1 MCQCD
6 QMQAAFASRDSC
18 KGIGDRILNYIL
30 TVEASP
36 EATAIAVFVSTYFA
50 PSPKTGR
57 V

>member
-18 KGIGDRILNYIL
+18 KGIGDRILNYIS